1 MTTNGVMTADAR
13 YLCGSLPELL
23 VPFQLRLWPV
33 TRWSQTSSSPCSARH
48 CIASSLQYMKLYS
61 PNHGN
66 SKDRETDIYK
76 ESKHEICYS
85 KVLTRC
91 LTTTF

>member
-1 MTTNGVMTADAR
+1 MYTISLTVDISELYTA
-13 YLCGSLPELL
+13 LFS
-23 VPFQLRLWPV
+23 V
-33 TRWSQTSSSPCSARH
+33 TRPDQLIMTSEELHFQNTILKFSMP
-48 CIASSLQYMKLYS
+48 LKLYMKLYS

-76 ESKHEICYS
+76 ESKHKICYS

>member
-1 MTTNGVMTADAR
+1 
-13 YLCGSLPELL
+13 
-23 VPFQLRLWPV
+23 
-33 TRWSQTSSSPCSARH
+33 
-48 CIASSLQYMKLYS
+48 MKLYS
-61 PNHGN
+61 PNHGK

-76 ESKHEICYS
+76 ESKNETCYS